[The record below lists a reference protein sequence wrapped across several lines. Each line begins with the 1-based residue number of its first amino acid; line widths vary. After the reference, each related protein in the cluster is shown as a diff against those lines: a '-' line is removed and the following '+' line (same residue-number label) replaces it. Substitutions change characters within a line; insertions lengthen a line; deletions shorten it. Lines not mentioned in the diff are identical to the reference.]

1 VNRLSPRNNFKHIP
15 EEQMGEVTHEQ
26 VNLMLR
32 LYDIRREPRLRE
44 ARDWFIRE
52 FKPSSAEDVLKL
64 APANTQ
70 ENAFM
75 RMVLGY
81 WDMVAN
87 IVNRGLIDEEFF
99 FENTNE
105 QWVVWERVKPAIAGW
120 RDTFNNA
127 TVFASLEEHCGRLE
141 AWREKRAPG
150 SSQTMRQLLAQMPQA
165 AQKT

>member
-1 VNRLSPRNNFKHIP
+1 
-15 EEQMGEVTHEQ
+15 
-26 VNLMLR
+26 
-32 LYDIRREPRLRE
+32 
-44 ARDWFIRE
+44 
-52 FKPSSAEDVLKL
+52 
-64 APANTQ
+64 
-70 ENAFM
+70 M

-105 QWVVWERVKPAIAGW
+105 QWVVWERAKPAIAGW

-127 TVFASLEEHCGRLE
+127 TVFSSLEEHCRRLE

>member
-1 VNRLSPRNNFKHIP
+1 
-15 EEQMGEVTHEQ
+15 MGEVTHEQ

-52 FKPSSAEDVLKL
+52 FTPASGDDAQKL
-64 APANTQ
+64 APPNSQ

-105 QWVVWERVKPAIAGW
+105 QWVAWERAKPAILAW
-120 RDTFNNA
+120 RESLHNPIL
-127 TVFASLEEHCGRLE
+127 FASLEEHCKRLD

-150 SSQTMRQLLAQMPQA
+150 SSQTMRQMLAQTPQT
-165 AQKT
+165 AQKP

>member
-1 VNRLSPRNNFKHIP
+1 
-15 EEQMGEVTHEQ
+15 MGEVTHEQ

-52 FKPSSAEDVLKL
+52 FKPTSGDDAQRL
-64 APANTQ
+64 APPNSQ

-81 WDMVAN
+81 WEMVAS

-105 QWVVWERVKPAIAGW
+105 QWVVWERAKPAIPAWRAGM
-120 RDTFNNA
+120 NNP
-127 TVFASLEEHCGRLE
+127 TVFGALEEHCKRLD
-141 AWREKRAPG
+141 AWRDKRAPG
-150 SSQTMRQLLAQMPQA
+150 STEAMRQMLAQVPPA
-165 AQKT
+165 AKKT